1 MKDHSILWMGLFSMH
16 SFKSGFISILG
27 KPNVGK
33 STLLNR
39 ILGEKIAI
47 VSEKPQTTRTKI
59 LGIKNLD
66 SGQLIFLDTPGIHQ
80 PRSKLHDAMVRSAF
94 QAGRDADLVLLLTE
108 AHQPCVE
115 TDKSILK
122 DLAPHDIPVF
132 LVINKID
139 LVTKTDILPL
149 IETYHALYPFRE
161 IIPVSAI
168 RGDGVSQLMAT
179 IPTYLPDGPQYFPPD
194 MTTDQS
200 ERFLA
205 AEIVRE
211 QVFHHTYQ
219 EIPYA
224 IGVGIETFKDD
235 PDKNLLSVSAT
246 ILVEKQSQK
255 AILIGKKGQMLK
267 RIGTH
272 ARQEMERFFETK
284 VFLQLWVKVTRD
296 WSDDPRL
303 VKEMGY
309 G

>member
-1 MKDHSILWMGLFSMH
+1 MD

-39 ILGEKIAI
+39 ILGDKIAI
-47 VSEKPQTTRTKI
+47 VSEKPQTTRTRI
-59 LGIKNLD
+59 LGIKNIEN
-66 SGQLIFLDTPGIHQ
+66 GQLIFLDTPGIHEA
-80 PRSKLHDAMVRSAF
+80 RSKLHNAMVRSAF
-94 QAGRDADLVLLLTE
+94 QAGREADLVLLLTE

-115 TDKSILK
+115 VDKSILK
-122 DLAPHDIPVF
+122 DLAPHKIPVF
-132 LVINKID
+132 LIINKID
-139 LVTKTDILPL
+139 LVTKTHILPL

-161 IIPVSAI
+161 IIPLSAML
-168 RGDGVSQLMAT
+168 GDGVSQLVET
-179 IPTYLPDGPQYFPPD
+179 IPKYLPSGPRFFPPD

-205 AEIVRE
+205 AEMVRE

-219 EIPYA
+219 EVPYA
-224 IGVGIETFKDD
+224 IGVGIDTFKDD
-235 PDKNLLSVSAT
+235 PDKGLLSISAT
-246 ILVEKQSQK
+246 ILVERQSQK

-284 VFLQLWVKVTRD
+284 VFLRLWVKVARD
-296 WSDDPRL
+296 WSDDPRR